1 MPAAKSSTAKK
12 TKVAEKVEVVHEP
25 LKSDI
30 LCGKDKSCVSHE
42 GSVRFRRIIDK
53 YRERYCSDSTTKQ
66 QRMAITKEIYKKL
79 IKSARFLKYD
89 SKDKVWKTISALAA
103 RDKVSHAL
111 RFANLKENR
120 KTGKVKN
127 VRRRVSSSSTSSSAS
142 NTKATSPED
151 VKFWNSLVTRQ
162 AKLLESIKRGEKG
175 SIPAYVD
182 LPERITV
189 STREETPS
197 KQDCDPLSINDTSSE
212 LNPTFQSYCMQFY
225 RPEDFAGASNI
236 VAPDDCTEVSD
247 AFLHCEQRGE
257 YYPSTRSQGS
267 TDASMNSDKCLY
279 EDLSVQDDAMSNECD
294 FEDRGEEIASM
305 IAQPLMEWD
314 LEHDGIFEA

>member
-1 MPAAKSSTAKK
+1 MPAAKSSKSKK
-12 TKVAEKVEVVHEP
+12 TKVTEKVEVVHEP

-42 GSVRFRRIIDK
+42 GSVRFRRIIDQ
-53 YRERYCSDSTTKQ
+53 YRERYCDDSTTKQ
-66 QRMAITKEIYKKL
+66 QRMAITKEIVQKL

-120 KTGKVKN
+120 KTGKAKN
-127 VRRRVSSSSTSSSAS
+127 VRRRVSSSSTSSSSS
-142 NTKATSPED
+142 NNKTTSPED
-151 VKFWNSLVTRQ
+151 IKFWNSLVTRQ
-162 AKLLESIKRGEKG
+162 AKLLESIKKGGKG

-182 LPERITV
+182 LPESITV
-189 STREETPS
+189 STPEETPS
-197 KQDCDPLSINDTSSE
+197 KQDCDPLCINDTSSE
-212 LNPTFQSYCMQFY
+212 INPTFRDYCMQL
-225 RPEDFAGASNI
+225 EDFAGASNL

-247 AFLHCEQRGE
+247 AFHHCEQQGE
-257 YYPSTRSQGS
+257 YYPSTKSQGS
-267 TDASMNSDKCLY
+267 SDASLSSDKCLY
-279 EDLSVQDDAMSNECD
+279 EDLSVQDDNTTNACD
-294 FEDRGEEIASM
+294 FEDRGEDIASM